1 MPLAAKGQASQREGD
16 AWRLLHSF
24 SGNCQSS
31 FSWHWKTQ
39 KKDDVSL
46 LEG

>member
-1 MPLAAKGQASQREGD
+1 MPLTAKGQVSQREGD
-16 AWRLLHSF
+16 AWMHSF

-31 FSWHWKTQ
+31 FSWHWKKQ

-46 LEG
+46 LKG